1 MTDDQAK
8 NDKSKLPV
16 FGLDAYSPEEIAHR
30 VEHVG
35 AKKAKLPVTTTLM
48 LGILGGG
55 FVSLGAMYQLVVLG
69 NPLLSQGSAAIL
81 SPIFF
86 SMGYMLAMLAGTEVF
101 TTNNLLVM
109 SWASKK
115 ISSLDL
121 IRNWSLVLL
130 ANAVGVAGVVIMFIL
145 SGQSG
150 AHGGALIETALNI
163 SSDRLSYTPVQ
174 IFFQGVLGN
183 LLLCTAAWV
192 AMAGRTVTDKTLGMI
207 LPISAVYAGG
217 FQHCTGN
224 MFNMLL
230 AVLAGLIKK
239 DGVQRVDISVTEAL
253 FSLSLVASG
262 NIVGGGVLIALVYY
276 FIYLRKNSLKK

>member
-1 MTDDQAK
+1 MTKHKTQYSKA
-8 NDKSKLPV
+8 KLPV

-35 AKKAKLPVTTTLM
+35 TKKAHLPFTTTLM

-69 NPLLSQGSAAIL
+69 NPFLSQGAAAIL
-81 SPIFF
+81 SPVFF
-86 SMGYMLAMLAGTEVF
+86 SMGYMLALLAGTEVF

-115 ISSLDL
+115 ISSQHL

-145 SGQSG
+145 SGQAG
-150 AHGGALIETALNI
+150 VHDGALIKTAVSI
-163 SSDRLSYTPVQ
+163 SSEQLSFTPTQ
-174 IFFQGVLGN
+174 IFFQGVIGN
-183 LLLCTAAWV
+183 LLLCSAVWV

-230 AVLAGLIKK
+230 AVLAGSIQNDAAL
-239 DGVQRVDISVTEAL
+239 GADISLTQAL
-253 FSLSLVASG
+253 FSFFLVASG

-276 FIYLRKNSLKK
+276 FIYLRKNSLNK